1 MSDEDGISKTR
12 RKRQAHDAQALGVAL
27 GRLRPDQL
35 AAFSLPER
43 LHQAIVD
50 IQGMTKHEAVRR
62 QRQFIGKLMR
72 DIDLEPIAARLAALQ
87 APASRE
93 TARFHRAERWRTEM
107 LEDATAVERFVAE
120 FPDAD
125 AAALSLLV
133 EEAKREREAERSP
146 RRYRELFHLISQ
158 HLGEPNKPDT
168 P

>member
-1 MSDEDGISKTR
+1 MSEENGISKTR

-27 GRLRPDQL
+27 GELRPDQL
-35 AAFSLPER
+35 AAFRLPER
-43 LHQAIVD
+43 LHQAIID
-50 IQGMTKHEAVRR
+50 IQAMTKHEAVRR

-93 TARFHRAERWRTEM
+93 TARFHRVERWRTEM
-107 LEDATAVERFVAE
+107 LEDATAVARFVAE

-125 AAALSLLV
+125 AAALSRLV
-133 EEAKREREAERSP
+133 DEAKSEREAERAP
-146 RRYRELFHLISQ
+146 RRYRELFHVISQ
-158 HLGEPNKPDT
+158 HLSEPSQPNT